1 METTGTRYAF
11 RESMDSS
18 LDSRPA
24 TVLVVDDEHGPRE
37 AFEIVL
43 ETRFNV
49 LTAESG
55 WMALELLKTN
65 AVDVITLDLMM
76 PTMSGVDTLR
86 RIRQIDDEV
95 AVIVVSAMATSS
107 DVAECMRLGAI
118 EVLTKPF
125 ARADILSA
133 VERAVK
139 QVAARHGAKP
149 VTGPG
154 RSKPTGTA

>member
-1 METTGTRYAF
+1 MNAPRDPRA
-11 RESMDSS
+11 
-18 LDSRPA
+18 A

-55 WMALELLKTN
+55 WAALELLKTTP
-65 AVDVITLDLMM
+65 VDVITLDLMM
-76 PTMSGVDTLR
+76 PTLSGVETLR
-86 RIRQIDDEV
+86 RIREIDRDIS
-95 AVIVVSAMATSS
+95 VIVVSAMAPPSE
-107 DVAECMRLGAI
+107 VAECARLGAT

-125 ARADILSA
+125 ARADILAA
-133 VERAVK
+133 VDRAVK
-139 QVAARHGAKP
+139 RAASFHGAKP
-149 VTGPG
+149 VTSLG

>member
-1 METTGTRYAF
+1 MENTGTRYAF
-11 RESMDSS
+11 SEVMDAP
-18 LDSRPA
+18 DARRA

-55 WMALELLKTN
+55 WVALELLKTS

-76 PTMSGVDTLR
+76 PAMSGVDTLR
-86 RIRQIDDEV
+86 RIRQIDEDV
-95 AVIVVSAMATSS
+95 AVIVVSAMASSS
-107 DVAECMRLGAI
+107 DVADCMRLGAT

-139 QVAARHGAKP
+139 RAAARHGAKP
-149 VTGPG
+149 AIGLD